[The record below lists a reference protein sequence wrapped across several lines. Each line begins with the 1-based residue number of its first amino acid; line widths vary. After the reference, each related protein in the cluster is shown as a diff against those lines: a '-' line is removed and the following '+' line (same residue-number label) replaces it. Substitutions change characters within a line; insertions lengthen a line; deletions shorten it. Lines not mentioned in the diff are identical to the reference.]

1 MKIRHGF
8 VSNSSSSS
16 FITDFSSVKDCLTY
30 MLDNHMQEL
39 DNKDRYDKERIKSI
53 KLMIKNFKDLS
64 KKNKSEDCPVAF
76 HSCNFDTFI
85 KKIEIDN
92 KEYVYVAT
100 CNNVNWE
107 LSNPIDLLPMK
118 NIYISYGKEYLTSDG
133 LIHGGDIYDGFLD
146 DIYINN
152 HEFYVID
159 DKKIKKI
166 KVSDKHCFGIDES
179 EIIKE

>member
-16 FITDFSSVKDCLTY
+16 FITDFSSVKDCLSY
-30 MLDNHMQEL
+30 MLDEHMQEL
-39 DNKDRYDKERIKSI
+39 DNKDRWDKERIKSI

-100 CNNVNWE
+100 CTNVNWQ
-107 LSNPIDLLPMK
+107 LYNNSLNTSNIK
-118 NIYISYGKEYLTSDG
+118 NNYSS
-133 LIHGGDIYDGFLD
+133 GDIYEGALD
-146 DIYINN
+146 DIYIKGN
-152 HEFYVID
+152 EFYVID

-166 KVSDKHCFGIDES
+166 KVSDKHCFGIDDA
-179 EIIKE
+179 EIVKE